1 MDNIIV
7 GRYDTGRVPKG
18 HDYAGFIEPASR
30 EWIVFVKEDH
40 SVEVYLD
47 REPSGAIIR

>member
-7 GRYDTGRVPKG
+7 GRYDTARDVKG
-18 HDYAGFIEPASR
+18 HDYAGWIEPASK
-30 EWIVFVKEDH
+30 EWIMFVKEDH
-40 SVEVYLD
+40 SVEVFLE